1 MEVGFF
7 FKMYNPKA
15 GRKAFKFKPWLGLRR
30 ISPFRT
36 EHNSEGRRIRIFW
49 RRLFLWVTVLL
60 CMTWL
65 GVTGGLYFYIKYA
78 RDYGTLEY
86 TNLLFYPWKKDV
98 YRRARCEFLLKKGK
112 EQLNERKYLEGFYN
126 IRLGLSVVPEDTE
139 AREQIA
145 QFYIAIGRDDAA
157 EQTFSDGLQYN
168 ASNIGFLRKY
178 FEFLFSRQKDERVIE
193 ITQHLLASEAR
204 NTLAWHVLTI
214 AQASA
219 DFYLGRYKIAEKL
232 LFLNNTMGTRGG
244 SILTAQVMWAQ
255 GKKTEALALLSDL
268 SDRFPGDPE
277 VYVVRVGYFRE
288 VGNMTAIR
296 SLAVLRQLEKPDD
309 PSGYLDELSTLDP
322 SNETVRRAGTLSE
335 LFSRFSNDG
344 AAMNGLASI
353 GAYKGQI
360 DLAWR
365 AYRQCKVQDLPCMG
379 SAISYIEAH
388 LVAKLYAD
396 AIAATQKI
404 VAENQDWVKTNGTQL
419 DALRSVANY
428 ALGDKALS
436 ELQLQNYLNDKNTS
450 RTNLVAFAEHMVRV
464 GALGQARLILLT
476 AIKTDSLN
484 QAALTRLVELDL
496 EQMDTPSLVANT
508 DRLLV
513 MRKPDPAFLRK
524 IRDTLQSDRY
534 IFEGNG
540 AMLQKINARL
550 AQYES

>member
-1 MEVGFF
+1 
-7 FKMYNPKA
+7 
-15 GRKAFKFKPWLGLRR
+15 
-30 ISPFRT
+30 
-36 EHNSEGRRIRIFW
+36 
-49 RRLFLWVTVLL
+49 
-60 CMTWL
+60 
-65 GVTGGLYFYIKYA
+65 
-78 RDYGTLEY
+78 
-86 TNLLFYPWKKDV
+86 
-98 YRRARCEFLLKKGK
+98 
-112 EQLNERKYLEGFYN
+112 
-126 IRLGLSVVPEDTE
+126 
-139 AREQIA
+139 
-145 QFYIAIGRDDAA
+145 
-157 EQTFSDGLQYN
+157 
-168 ASNIGFLRKY
+168 
-178 FEFLFSRQKDERVIE
+178 
-193 ITQHLLASEAR
+193 
-204 NTLAWHVLTI
+204 
-214 AQASA
+214 
-219 DFYLGRYKIAEKL
+219 
-232 LFLNNTMGTRGG
+232 
-244 SILTAQVMWAQ
+244 
-255 GKKTEALALLSDL
+255 
-268 SDRFPGDPE
+268 
-277 VYVVRVGYFRE
+277 
-288 VGNMTAIR
+288 
-296 SLAVLRQLEKPDD
+296 
-309 PSGYLDELSTLDP
+309 
-322 SNETVRRAGTLSE
+322 
-335 LFSRFSNDG
+335 
-344 AAMNGLASI
+344 
-353 GAYKGQI
+353 
-360 DLAWR
+360 
-365 AYRQCKVQDLPCMG
+365 MG